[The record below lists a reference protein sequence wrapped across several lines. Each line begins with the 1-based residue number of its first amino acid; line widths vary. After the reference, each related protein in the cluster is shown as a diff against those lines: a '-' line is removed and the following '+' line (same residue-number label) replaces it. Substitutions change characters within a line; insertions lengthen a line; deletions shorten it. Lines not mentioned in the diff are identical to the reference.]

1 MVSVSS
7 SLSPPCGSPFKLA
20 YLCRVYFPVVMLTA
34 LCDTSND
41 VLAARNSKGYSY
53 GILLFAWLWPLSVI
67 LSKIFLPNLE
77 ISEVRPYY
85 GTYLSCFF
93 IYLFIEMK
101 LEEHCGRAAYKR
113 FCREMR
119 RPFPALPSPPLHI
132 CVPAVRV
139 PHSC

>member
-41 VLAARNSKGYSY
+41 VLAARNPKGYSY

-77 ISEVRPYY
+77 ISEVRPYC
-85 GTYLSCFF
+85 GTYLSSFF
-93 IYLFIEMK
+93 YLLFI
-101 LEEHCGRAAYKR
+101 
-113 FCREMR
+113 
-119 RPFPALPSPPLHI
+119 
-132 CVPAVRV
+132 
-139 PHSC
+139 